1 MKSIILGGTGLIGSE
16 LVRSLAIDGDE
27 VVILSRNPDRHT
39 GDLPQ
44 GARLHAWDGRTIRGW
59 SHLVEDADAIVNLAG
74 SNLATIWTAE
84 KKRQFADSRF
94 LAGAAVT
101 EAVRRAA
108 HKPRVVVQASAVGY
122 YGPRGEE
129 IITEDS
135 DPGDDFLAQLC
146 QQWEASTAEVEQFG
160 VRRVIL
166 RIGLPLDRKGGVL
179 PKFLLPFRMFAGG
192 PIGSGRQYLPW
203 LHMQDQVSAMR
214 FLMENDA
221 ASGPYNLSAPYP
233 VSNREFVR
241 TLGQVLQRPA
251 VLPAPSFAV
260 RLVLGEMS
268 TVVLTGQR
276 VIPSRLQAA
285 GYQFTFTRLEEALRD
300 LLQPA

>member
-16 LVRSLAIDGDE
+16 LARSLAGDGKE
-27 VVILSRNPDRHT
+27 VVILSRNPDRYT
-39 GDLPQ
+39 SDLPQ
-44 GARLHAWDGRTIRGW
+44 GARLHPWDGRTARGW
-59 SHLVEDADAIVNLAG
+59 SHLVEGADAVVNLAG

-84 KKRQFADSRF
+84 KKRQIADSRL

-101 EAVRRAA
+101 EAVRQAA
-108 HKPRVVVQASAVGY
+108 NKPRLVVQASAVGY

-135 DPGDDFLAQLC
+135 DPGEDFLARLC
-146 QQWEASTAEVEQFG
+146 QQWEASTAGVEQLG

-166 RIGLPLDRKGGVL
+166 RIGLPLDPKGGVL

-192 PIGSGRQYLPW
+192 PIGSGRQYIPW
-203 LHMQDQVSAMR
+203 LHMQDQVRAMR
-214 FLMENDA
+214 FLIDNQG

-233 VSNREFVR
+233 VSNRQFAR
-241 TLGQVLQRPA
+241 TLGQVLRRPA
-251 VLPAPSFAV
+251 VLPAPAVAV

-285 GYQFTFTRLEEALRD
+285 GYQFAFTRLEEALRD